1 MTEAFKGFSPD
12 FFAFFEELAA
22 ANTREWFQANKPRFT
37 GGVQY
42 ELSDFVA
49 AMAPRLSR
57 ISKHYL
63 ADPRP
68 NGKTIFRIY
77 RDVRFSKDKRPYKEH
92 AACHFR
98 HSGTG
103 DAHGPG
109 YYFHLEPKEVIFGGG
124 IWKPAP
130 ADLTKIRAAI
140 ARDPK
145 AWSKVVGNPQ
155 LTATF
160 GGVSG
165 DGLKRAPKGY
175 APDHPHIEDLKRKTF
190 FVIRRAPAA
199 LARGPEILDQ
209 VETGFRAAVPLM
221 RFLSKALGAPF

>member
-1 MTEAFKGFSPD
+1 MTAAFKGFSPD
-12 FFAFFEELAA
+12 FFSFFEELAA
-22 ANTREWFQANKPRFT
+22 ANTREWFLANKPRFT
-37 GGVQY
+37 AGVQN
-42 ELSDFVA
+42 ELSDFVT
-49 AMAPRLSR
+49 AMAPRLKR
-57 ISKHYL
+57 ISAHYL

-98 HSGTG
+98 HSGRG
-103 DAHGPG
+103 DVHGPG

-124 IWKPAP
+124 IWKPET
-130 ADLTKIRAAI
+130 ADLAKIRAAI
-140 ARDPK
+140 DGDPK
-145 AWSKVVGNPQ
+145 AWSRVIGNAK

-175 APDHPHIEDLKRKTF
+175 APDHAHIEDLKRKSF
-190 FVIRRAPAA
+190 LVIRRAPAA
-199 LARGPEILDQ
+199 LARSPEILDQ
-209 VETGFRAAVPLM
+209 VEESYRAAVPFM
-221 RFLSKALGAPF
+221 RFISKALGTAF

>member
-1 MTEAFKGFSPD
+1 MTDDFKGFSPD

-22 ANTREWFQANKPRFT
+22 ANTREWFQANKPRYT
-37 GGVQY
+37 DVVQN
-42 ELSDFVA
+42 ELSDFVS
-49 AMAPRLSR
+49 AMAPRLKR

-98 HSGTG
+98 HAGKG
-103 DAHGPG
+103 DVHGPG

-130 ADLTKIRAAI
+130 EDLNKIRAAI
-140 ARDPK
+140 AGDAK
-145 AWSKVVGNPQ
+145 AWSKIVGNPD
-155 LTATF
+155 LKETF

-190 FVIRRAPAA
+190 FVIRRVPAA
-199 LARGPEILDQ
+199 LARKAEILDE
-209 VETGFRAAVPLM
+209 VETSFRTAVPIM